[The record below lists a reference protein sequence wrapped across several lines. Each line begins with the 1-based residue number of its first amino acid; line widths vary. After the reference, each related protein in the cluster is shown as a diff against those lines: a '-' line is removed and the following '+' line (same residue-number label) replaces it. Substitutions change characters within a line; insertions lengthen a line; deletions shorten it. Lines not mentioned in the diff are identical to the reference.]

1 MNSTYPTE
9 PNQVEQKYTC
19 CWPTLA
25 IGWIG
30 FGSGGWWF
38 VSDETDEAALVGL
51 SPNPMSLDSI
61 GLVSIEYQNPK
72 PSLDSHLLVSNVGD
86 LSLTSS
92 YSDQVDFDLDG
103 KLALLGARLVW
114 KTLIHGINFGYLG
127 NFQNKILKRSK
138 TKTKGP

>member
-25 IGWIG
+25 IGRIG
-30 FGSGGWWF
+30 FGLGGWWF
-38 VSDETDEAALVGL
+38 ISGETDEAALVGL

-61 GLVSIEYQNPK
+61 GSVSIEYQNPK
-72 PSLDSHLLVSNVGD
+72 SSLDPHPSVSNVGD
-86 LSLTSS
+86 LLLTSS

-103 KLALLGARLVW
+103 AKLISSVGC
-114 KTLIHGINFGYLG
+114 
-127 NFQNKILKRSK
+127 
-138 TKTKGP
+138 